1 MNSSNL
7 ARSLED
13 FEADLAPLRLSE
25 EPPADRR
32 VVQELLENPRKPL
45 RRARVGGIRTGDQG
59 LRSFRVR

>member
-7 ARSLED
+7 ARRLED
-13 FEADLAPLRLSE
+13 FETDIQTLRLSD
-25 EPPADRR
+25 EPVASRM
-32 VVQELLENPRKPL
+32 VVQELLEKPRKP